1 MILEQTKT
9 YICEYCKSKFTR
21 EKTLMVHMCEQ
32 KRRYI
37 MKEEKHVMIG
47 YHAFNNF
54 FQFVQ
59 KNNLIKTYDEF
70 ARSPYYN
77 AFVKFGS
84 FVNNTNPL
92 YPDKF
97 IDWTVKSGVKLDHW
111 CRDELYEK
119 YVLDLIH
126 NESVETALERSIKNM
141 TEWAL
146 KHNSSWDHYFKY
158 VSTSRA
164 VYDIKDGKISP
175 WLLLNCES
183 GKKLLSEL
191 LDDQLNSISTIID
204 PQVWKKKFK
213 QQKTDL
219 EFVKQVV
226 KESTL

>member
-37 MKEEKHVMIG
+37 MKEEK
-47 YHAFNNF
+47 
-54 FQFVQ
+54 FVQ

>member
-1 MILEQTKT
+1 MILERTNT

-32 KRRYI
+32 KRRFI
-37 MKEEKHVMIG
+37 MKDEKHVLIG
-47 YHAFNNF
+47 YHTFNKF
-54 FQFVQ
+54 FQFVN
-59 KNNLIKTYDEF
+59 KNDLIKSYDEF
-70 ARSPYYN
+70 SKSPYYN

-84 FVNNTNPL
+84 FVNNINPL

-97 IDWTVKSGVKLDHW
+97 IEWTVKSGVKLDHW
-111 CRDELYEK
+111 CREELYEK
-119 YVLDLIH
+119 YVLELIH
-126 NESVETALERSIKNM
+126 TESVETALERSIKYM
-141 TEWAL
+141 TDWAD

-158 VSTSRA
+158 ASTNRA
-164 VYDIKDGKISP
+164 VYDIKDGKVSP
-175 WLLLNCES
+175 WLILNCES

-191 LDDQLNSISTIID
+191 LDEQLNSISNIID
-204 PQVWKKKFK
+204 PQVWRKKFK

>member
-1 MILEQTKT
+1 MILEKT
-9 YICEYCKSKFTR
+9 NTYTCEYCHSKFTR

-37 MKEEKHVMIG
+37 MKEEKHVIIG
-47 YHAFNNF
+47 YHAFNKF
-54 FQFVQ
+54 FQFVN
-59 KNNLIKTYDEF
+59 KNDTNKTYDEF

-84 FVNNTNPL
+84 FVSNTNPL

-97 IDWTVKSGVKLDHW
+97 IDWMVRSGVKLDHW
-111 CRDELYEK
+111 CRDEVYDK
-119 YVLDLIH
+119 YVLELIY
-126 NESVETALERSIKNM
+126 NESVETALERSIKYM
-141 TEWAL
+141 TDWAV
-146 KHNSSWDHYFKY
+146 KNNSSWDHYFKY
-158 VSTSRA
+158 ASTNRA

-175 WLLLNCES
+175 WVVLNCDS

-191 LDDQLNSISTIID
+191 LDEQLNSISIIID
-204 PQVWKKKFK
+204 PQVWRRKFK
-213 QQKTDL
+213 QQKADL

>member
-1 MILEQTKT
+1 MILEKT
-9 YICEYCKSKFTR
+9 SSYTCEYCQSKFTR